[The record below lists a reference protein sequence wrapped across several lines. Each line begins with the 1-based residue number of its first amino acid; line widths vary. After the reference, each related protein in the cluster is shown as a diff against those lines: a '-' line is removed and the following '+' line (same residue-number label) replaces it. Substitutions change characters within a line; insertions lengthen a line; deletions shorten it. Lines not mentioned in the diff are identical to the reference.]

1 MRHAPI
7 LRAIG
12 NVQLLSSLLVLP
24 SLTLSLYD
32 RDGATLAFAQS
43 FVILLGIGLVM
54 YLPTRRS
61 RVELRLRDG
70 FLVTSSVWLIT
81 SLIMAIPLVLAP
93 PTLNYV
99 QAVFE
104 VVSGLTTT
112 GSTVITGLDQLP
124 RSVLLYRALLQ
135 FYGGLGIVVLAVA
148 VLPSLRVGGMQLTK
162 GEITGPVKD
171 NKLTPRIRE
180 TAAALWM
187 IYVGLNVACILAYWA
202 CGMSFFDALCHGF
215 TTVATSGFSNYDA
228 SLGYFNNP
236 VIEIVAIVFM
246 LLGSAS
252 FALHYVAWRRG
263 SAAVYGQ
270 DGEFRALM
278 RIALVLSL
286 AVAAELWVRGVY
298 DGTGETLRH
307 ATFQVVSGLT
317 TTGYTT
323 TGFAHWPGM
332 APAVVVL
339 AAFIGGCAGS
349 TAGGIKVVRVLIV
362 AKLAARE
369 LMKLVH
375 PHGRFPVKLNRTMVG
390 DELITTV
397 AAFVAVYFVSLI
409 ASGLAIA
416 ATGVDVFTAFAAAA
430 SCITNL
436 GPGLGGIALHFQDLN
451 DAALVISSLTMLVGR
466 LEVFTVLVLLT
477 PALWRE

>member
-32 RDGATLAFAQS
+32 RDGATLAFAQR